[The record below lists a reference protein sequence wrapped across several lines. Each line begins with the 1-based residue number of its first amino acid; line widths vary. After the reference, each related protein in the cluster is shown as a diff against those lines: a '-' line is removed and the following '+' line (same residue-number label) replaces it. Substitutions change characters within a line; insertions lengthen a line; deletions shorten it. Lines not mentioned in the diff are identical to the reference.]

1 LDREVEITT
10 LSSGQLQKLAFTRAL
25 LNKPK
30 VLLLD
35 EAMANLDEK
44 SKELVLSIMKD
55 MKITVINSTHDPE
68 RFENIDAIIKLESIN
83 EKRIVKKIRP
93 T

>member
-1 LDREVEITT
+1 MVKFAIPSESTGTVTSFEIENVI
-10 LSSGQLQKLAFTRAL
+10 FF
-25 LNKPK
+25 
-30 VLLLD
+30 LLLD